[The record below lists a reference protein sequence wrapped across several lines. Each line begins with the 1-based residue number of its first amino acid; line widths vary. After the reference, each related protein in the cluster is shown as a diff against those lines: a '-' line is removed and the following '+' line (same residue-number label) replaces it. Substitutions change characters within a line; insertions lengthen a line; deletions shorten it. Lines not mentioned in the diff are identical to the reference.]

1 MTAITELTLLPPD
14 RETARVLG
22 VAYFFTGKPCRR
34 GHTARRTTSRNSCM
48 ECIRIAAEKYKK
60 TEKHEI
66 KRNERIARLK
76 AAGVW
81 RDNVASRTLKHAYG
95 ITLEEYEVLFS
106 KQNGVCAICS
116 EAEKVVDQKT
126 ETIRRLAVDHCHQ
139 SKKIRG
145 LLCQAC
151 NTAIGKLRDNPELME
166 RAAMYVRNEGELN

>member
-1 MTAITELTLLPPD
+1 MSVVTELTLLPPD
-14 RETARVLG
+14 RETAMALG
-22 VAYFFTGKPCRR
+22 STHFFTGKPCGR
-34 GHTARRTTSRNSCM
+34 GHISKRTTNRNSCM
-48 ECIRIAAEKYKK
+48 ECVRLAAEKYKK
-60 TEKHEI
+60 TEKHYR

-95 ITLEEYEVLFS
+95 ITLEEYEVLFA
-106 KQNGVCAICS
+106 KQNGVCAICA
-116 EAEKVVDQKT
+116 EAEKVVDHLT
-126 ETIRRLAVDHCHQ
+126 GNTRRLAVDHCHQ